1 MSIKI
6 KNSKGFDQMLHRIL
20 MDGVE
25 ILPPPPK
32 KICKAF

>member
-1 MSIKI
+1 
-6 KNSKGFDQMLHRIL
+6 MLHRIL

-32 KICKAF
+32 KICKAFWINL